1 MTFDELP
8 REAQHAVEAY
18 CAEMTDDERR
28 AHIRR
33 FAYTLDRVSL
43 DALCVDIVRAGLS
56 EGATFMEYHAWY
68 CNHNDVPNHGAS
80 VWPVILGEGV
90 IDDGWH
96 RFHSYVRR
104 GLTYVPT
111 LRMVPR

>member
-1 MTFDELP
+1 
-8 REAQHAVEAY
+8 
-18 CAEMTDDERR
+18 
-28 AHIRR
+28 
-33 FAYTLDRVSL
+33 
-43 DALCVDIVRAGLS
+43 
-56 EGATFMEYHAWY
+56 
-68 CNHNDVPNHGAS
+68 